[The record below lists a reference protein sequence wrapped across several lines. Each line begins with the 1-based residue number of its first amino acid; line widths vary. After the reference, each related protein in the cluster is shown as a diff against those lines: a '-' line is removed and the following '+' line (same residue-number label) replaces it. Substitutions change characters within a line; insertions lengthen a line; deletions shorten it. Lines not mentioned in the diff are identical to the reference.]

1 MNGMMNLLQNS
12 AGRGILMSGQA
23 GEVEAMQSV
32 NQDTPRERGRPART
46 IDWHSLALSATWIKQ
61 QRCRGTGSNSWSGG

>member
-1 MNGMMNLLQNS
+1 
-12 AGRGILMSGQA
+12 MSGQA

-32 NQDTPRERGRPART
+32 NLDTPRERGRPART